1 MLFYKFSFSFVKFV
15 DMKRIATLF
24 SALFL
29 CVAATAQSYVP
40 SPENLQAR
48 KEFQQHRLG
57 IFLHWGIY
65 ATYAQGEWYLQT
77 AGLDKDDYAVAA
89 QYFNPVKYD
98 ARAWARAF
106 KDAGAGY
113 VTLTSRHHDGF
124 SMFDSAATDYDIIDA
139 TPFGRDIV
147 GELAKAC
154 AEEGLD
160 YHLYYSL
167 VDWVREDYP
176 LGETGHK
183 TGRRGDGQDYAHYFQ
198 FMKDQVRELITRYP
212 NVAAL
217 WFDGVWDHDAD
228 PGFDWRMP
236 EFYTY
241 IHGLKPELL
250 IGNNHH
256 KAPIEGEDFQMFER
270 DLPGEN
276 KAGMSGESTVS
287 ALPLEMCET
296 MNSAWGYRIADPWYK
311 SVKELVH
318 LLVRA
323 AAKNSNL
330 LINIGLMA
338 NGEIPHQALDRLAGI
353 GAWMRGHSAAVD
365 GTTSTAV
372 PEQPWGVTT
381 QNAGT
386 LFLHV
391 LAPEALPA
399 RDGICKITVPLPA
412 SITPARKGAVSLI
425 SGTPLA
431 YGLSKDGF
439 LTVTLPSSA
448 LEDIDTIIQIA
459 R

>member
-1 MLFYKFSFSFVKFV
+1 
-15 DMKRIATLF
+15 MKKILIFLMGCLVLTGG
-24 SALFL
+24 SA
-29 CVAATAQSYVP
+29 VAQNYVP
-40 SPENLQAR
+40 TPENLQAR

-57 IFLHWGIY
+57 IFLHWGLY

-77 AGLDKDDYAVAA
+77 AGLNKDEYAVAA

-98 ARAWARAF
+98 ARAWTRAF

-124 SMFDSAATDYDIIDA
+124 SMFNTAATDYDIIDA

-183 TGRRGDGQDYAHYFQ
+183 TGRRGDSQDYGHYFQ
-198 FMKDQVRELITRYP
+198 FMKDQVRELITQYP

-217 WFDGVWDHDAD
+217 WFDGIWDHDPD

-236 EFYTY
+236 EFYAY

-276 KAGMSGESTVS
+276 KAGMSGESTIS
-287 ALPLEMCET
+287 SLPLEMCET
-296 MNSAWGYRIADPWYK
+296 MNNAWGYRIADPWYK

-330 LINIGLMA
+330 LINIGPMA
-338 NGEIPHQALDRLAGI
+338 NGELPSQALDRLAGI
-353 GAWMRGHSAAVD
+353 GVWMRGHSVAVD
-365 GTTSTAV
+365 GTTSTAI

-381 QNAGT
+381 QNAT
-386 LFLHV
+386 SLFLHI
-391 LAPEALPA
+391 LTPDALPV
-399 RDGICKITVPLPA
+399 RDGVSKVIVPLP
-412 SITPARKGAVSLI
+412 SDKTPARKGAVSLL
-425 SGTPLA
+425 SGEPLS
-431 YGLSKDGF
+431 YDFSKDGF
-439 LTVTLPSSA
+439 LTVTLPQTQ
-448 LEDIDTIIQIA
+448 LEDIDTVIKIRLQ
-459 R
+459 